1 MSDLKLKITG
11 IDIFSIM
18 KDDRILTHKGKGV
31 STFIA
36 KVDGGSAALDNLL
49 IVSSYMRHTF
59 PVLGKSLPCA
69 FPVTYINGATYLYIA
84 IEEYGAIADPDYFNI
99 TDLDKD
105 GLPIYAEAS
114 LEGKSIQVYKK
125 PIVNGD
131 TFGDR
136 VLLKTVDNTPENRL
150 LYKIRSL

>member
-1 MSDLKLKITG
+1 MSDLKLNVIG
-11 IDIFSIM
+11 IGIFQTV
-18 KDDRILTHKGKGV
+18 KGNRILTHEGKGV

-36 KVDGGSAALDNLL
+36 RVDAGAITLDN
-49 IVSSYMRHTF
+49 IHIQDSYMRHTY
-59 PVLGKSLPCA
+59 PVLGKSLPCVFTISETA
-69 FPVTYINGATYLYIA
+69 DASYLYIA

-105 GLPIYAEAS
+105 GLPIYAKAS

-136 VLLKTVDNTPENRL
+136 VLLKTVDNTPENRM